1 MNGSK
6 KTLGLLLVVVLF
18 ALAGCQVPPPTP
30 VVVES
35 AGNTT
40 VLRGLAVINDA
51 DIGAQVLTAAIA
63 LGQYDWLCGYS
74 DGTRFME
81 IGRADN

>member
-18 ALAGCQVPPPTP
+18 ALAGCQVTPPEPIA
-30 VVVES
+30 ES
-35 AGNTT
+35 AGSTT
-40 VLRGLAVINDA
+40 VLRGLNVLNDA
-51 DIGAQVLTAAIA
+51 DVGGALAVTGASTLTGAVTAT
-63 LGQYDWLCGYS
+63 
-74 DGTRFME
+74 DGTRYME